1 MTAFLQEAAI
11 CRILRRAAGVCPIV
25 IFRPALC
32 DTRRSWQVAV
42 SESGTCTRR
51 LRIRVLNH
59 TKTQRLKGADCRQAG
74 GDHYSISRYLSAWR
88 KARAKYIVAR
98 LVSLPKR

>member
-1 MTAFLQEAAI
+1 
-11 CRILRRAAGVCPIV
+11 VPK
-25 IFRPALC
+25 
-32 DTRRSWQVAV
+32 
-42 SESGTCTRR
+42 
-51 LRIRVLNH
+51 H
-59 TKTQRLKGADCRQAG
+59 TKTHQLKGADGRQAG